1 MNSRANESSPNQ
13 PTPRLAAVMP
23 ICVTAR
29 YSVTP
34 STRRMARLAAAF
46 PSPASSSR
54 RVRRTRTMAN
64 SAATNTP
71 LTITSRRTARIES
84 RSLRTTSTIV
94 HALGARA
101 GYGRIVN
108 GASMAAMTS
117 TIAQPST
124 RPIFQMSRAYSA
136 TVRSLENR
144 PMRLTFMIAF
154 ATHEAGCRNSS
165 ATLCWVAR

>member
-34 STRRMARLAAAF
+34 STTRIARLAAAF

-64 SAATNTP
+64 SAATKTP
-71 LTITSRRTARIES
+71 LT
-84 RSLRTTSTIV
+84 TTST
-94 HALGARA
+94 RT
-101 GYGRIVN
+101 
-108 GASMAAMTS
+108 AAIESSSPSVTLP
-117 TIAQPST
+117 IAQPST
-124 RPIFQMSRAYSA
+124 GPIFQMSLAYSA

-144 PMRLTFMIAF
+144 PIRATFRIAF
-154 ATHEAGCRNSS
+154 DAHAAGCLNASS
-165 ATLCWVAR
+165 TWCCASM